1 MSWEDTLQK
10 QYTGLNS
17 IVDFIARLKDNI
29 EEMEA
34 LARESFGDDPA
45 STNMPFDV
53 DEAKDIL
60 EDFTKFSKS
69 VEMLFKQMIQKGE
82 LQ

>member
-29 EEMEA
+29 DEMEGI
-34 LARESFGDDPA
+34 ARESFGTSA
-45 STNMPFDV
+45 SSTNIPFDV